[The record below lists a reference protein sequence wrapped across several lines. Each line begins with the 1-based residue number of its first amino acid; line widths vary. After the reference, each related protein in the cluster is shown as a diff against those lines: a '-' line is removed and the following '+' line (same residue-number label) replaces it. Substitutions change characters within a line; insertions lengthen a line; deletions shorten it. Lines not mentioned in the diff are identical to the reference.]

1 MNADPSLV
9 AAAIASGKPP
19 QCPRFRGYWV
29 FSESTERAYPQ
40 RCNRWDC
47 SYCSRFKSAAARI
60 ALARGVERAFTG
72 GKRVRFIT
80 LTDASGAMDV
90 EDWTRA
96 WKRLS
101 LRLGSPRKGRKVRR
115 NGRTIWK
122 ERPRPVYV
130 EAAAVAIEAHASGAL
145 HMHALLVGEYIPQ
158 AWLSRQAR
166 EVGLGRITDIRALDP
181 QANSG
186 GIADYLVPGGTAWEG
201 SLETMTAAAYL
212 TAGKHGLGAVAE
224 RSKKRVRPL
233 RFSRSWPS
241 RPGPGG
247 ALTKAEEDLIAHL
260 FEGQDR
266 DPGEFELWQEAQLW
280 EEIRAVRERRAGGGA
295 MPVPWEASE
304 R

>member
-1 MNADPSLV
+1 MNADPKAV
-9 AAAIASGKPP
+9 AAAIASAKRP
-19 QCPRFRGYWV
+19 QCPRFRGYWA
-29 FSESTERAYPQ
+29 FSESSERAYPQ

-60 ALARGVERAFTG
+60 ALARGIEGAFAA
-72 GKRVRFIT
+72 GKRVRFVT
-80 LTDASGAMDV
+80 LTDAGGRMDV
-90 EDWTRA
+90 EDWTKA

-101 LRLGSPRKGRKVRR
+101 LRLGSARKGRKITRHGRR
-115 NGRTIWK
+115 VWK
-122 ERPRPVYV
+122 ERPRPAYV

-145 HMHALLVGEYIPQ
+145 HLHALLVGEYIPQ

-166 EVGLGRITDIRALDP
+166 EVGLGRIADIRALVP

-186 GIADYLVPGGTAWEG
+186 GIADYLVPGGTAWDS
-201 SLETMTAAAYL
+201 SLETMMAAAYL

-233 RFSRSWPS
+233 RFSRSWPA

-280 EEIRAVRERRAGGGA
+280 EEIRAVRERREGRQEVAA
-295 MPVPWEASE
+295 PW
-304 R
+304 